1 MRALLVQW
9 VLNRTQRESAGK
21 EHWEMKV
28 RYAVDAGMDGLKKLV
43 VIVTLALVTG
53 RLMEC
58 LTVLLAFN
66 LVRARAFGLHADGF
80 WHCLGVSVL
89 LFVAVPMVLDGMALN
104 AGVQGVWYLQLA
116 CLLHRFA
123 PGDTALNPIVG
134 RHHRE
139 KLKLAAT
146 RNLFLLAFMSTFF
159 DAKVQALLIYGAT
172 VSVVMILPVTY
183 KIFGRSRN
191 NYERY
196 ELT

>member
-9 VLNRTQRESAGK
+9 VLNRTKRESAGK

-28 RYAVDAGMDGLKKLV
+28 CYAVDAGMDGLKKLV
-43 VIVTLALVTG
+43 VIVTLALATG
-53 RLMEC
+53 HLMEC
-58 LTVLLAFN
+58 LIVLSAFN
-66 LVRARAFGLHADGF
+66 LVRSRAFGLHADGF

-89 LFVAVPMVLDGMALN
+89 LFVVVPMVLNGLVLN
-104 AGVQGVWYLQLA
+104 ACLQGIWYLQLA
-116 CLLHRFA
+116 LLLHRFA

-146 RNLFLLAFMSTFF
+146 RNLFLLAFISTFF
-159 DAKVQALLIYGAT
+159 DPKVQALLLYGAT
-172 VSVVMILPVTY
+172 VSVVMVLPMTY